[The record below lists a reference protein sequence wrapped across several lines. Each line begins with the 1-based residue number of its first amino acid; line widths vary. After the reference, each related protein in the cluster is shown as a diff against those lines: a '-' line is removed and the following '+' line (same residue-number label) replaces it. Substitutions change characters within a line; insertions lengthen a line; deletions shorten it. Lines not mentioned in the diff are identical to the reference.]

1 MFGIYIVEL
10 YGAVGS
16 INFCWRF
23 FGSIFFCFVWILHF
37 SFFFQLWNE
46 KQNERDT
53 KNESVRACAGMRKK
67 RNKLL
72 YITVSSSAC
81 YFLLFVL
88 CCCCC
93 CCCCCCNIEMFGIE
107 RTNNTNNTNNTT
119 TITNNNIYIYL
130 LNLSICL
137 SIPNATNTNQQQH
150 NNNNNNTSKHD
161 ATAPLCSAVLDICS
175 P

>member
-93 CCCCCCNIEMFGIE
+93 CCCCNIEMFGIE